1 MEDDALYS
9 QCLNHMRA
17 GLHCAE
23 AVALTVLE
31 AHGHQDPLPAVRA
44 ASGFG
49 GGIAGSTQELCGA
62 FTGGVIALGSLLGRH
77 EPGLELKDCAR
88 AIKEFKQGFLHQ
100 FGSLQCRPL
109 LDAQAVENSQAPS
122 CPQITAGAASL
133 LGRLLQERQAQAPA
147 LAGLTLAPASAAPGH
162 RLAPGACPFG
172 GCGC

>member
-31 AHGHQDPLPAVRA
+31 AFGQEDPRPAVRA

-62 FTGGVIALGSLLGRH
+62 FTGGVIALGSLLGRG
-77 EPGLELKDCAR
+77 EPGLELKECAR
-88 AIKEFKQGFLHQ
+88 AIKEFKLGFLEK

-109 LDAQAVENSQAPS
+109 LDAQAVENSQAPG
-122 CPQITAGAASL
+122 CAQISAGAASL
-133 LGRLLQERQAQAPA
+133 LGELLRERQGQEVS
-147 LAGLTLAPASAAPGH
+147 LVGMTLAPADGP

>member
-31 AHGHQDPLPAVRA
+31 AQGHQDPRSAVRA

-77 EPGLELKDCAR
+77 QPGLELKYCAR
-88 AIKEFKQGFLHQ
+88 AIKEFKLCFLER

-133 LGRLLQERQAQAPA
+133 LGGLLHQRPGQDPV
-147 LAGLTLAPASAAPGH
+147 LAGLSLSPAAGP